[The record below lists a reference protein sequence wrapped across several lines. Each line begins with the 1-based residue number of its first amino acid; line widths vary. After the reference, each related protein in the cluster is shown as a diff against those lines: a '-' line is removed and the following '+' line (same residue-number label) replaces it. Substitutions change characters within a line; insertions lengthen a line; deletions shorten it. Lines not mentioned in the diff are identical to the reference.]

1 MLLQADRS
9 LRHRPREED
18 PWDGGTLPERRQR
31 REAVLVECRQ
41 SERTEVTEWRGET
54 RCGDDGVGVEDKF
67 ARPGGARSEDP
78 VAGAGALDAI
88 CGGVQGDDPTPQ
100 HMVLIW
106 KQVPRPHTGRG
117 PALNRQQRGARG
129 EQDDLTGP
137 RQQRIGYLESR
148 VALTQDHHALIRVRT
163 RRPRPDVVRYQLET
177 RHVRLPRLRHTNSDD
192 ESSAGVVPVA
202 GNQCESI
209 AGLSRRLP
217 PAAVPGRQSRAAYKG
232 GEPACHFHT

>member
-9 LRHRPREED
+9 LRDRPREED

-78 VAGAGALDAI
+78 VAGAGALDAS
-88 CGGVQGDDPTPQ
+88 CGG
-100 HMVLIW
+100 
-106 KQVPRPHTGRG
+106 
-117 PALNRQQRGARG
+117 
-129 EQDDLTGP
+129 
-137 RQQRIGYLESR
+137 
-148 VALTQDHHALIRVRT
+148 
-163 RRPRPDVVRYQLET
+163 
-177 RHVRLPRLRHTNSDD
+177 
-192 ESSAGVVPVA
+192 VPVA
-202 GNQCESI
+202 GNQGESI
-209 AGLSRRLP
+209 AGLSRRVP